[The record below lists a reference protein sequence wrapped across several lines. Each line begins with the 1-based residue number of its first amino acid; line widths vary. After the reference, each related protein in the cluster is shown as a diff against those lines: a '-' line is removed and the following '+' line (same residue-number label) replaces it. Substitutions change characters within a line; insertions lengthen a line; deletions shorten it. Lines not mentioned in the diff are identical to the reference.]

1 MMRKVIQGKVWRFFD
16 NIDTDQIFPGQYLSI
31 SKPEDMVEHCMEGA
45 GHPKFREEAKP
56 GDLIVAG
63 EYFGCGSSREHAPLC
78 LKLRG
83 IKAIVA
89 ESFARIFF
97 RNGLNIGLPVIEAKG
112 VSAIEEGNEIEIDL
126 KSGQMKDLTSG
137 SIYQGTPIPDF
148 LFKML
153 EKGGLLAELEE
164 RFLKK

>member
-1 MMRKVIQGKVWRFFD
+1 MKKVISGKVWRFSND
-16 NIDTDQIFPGQYLSI
+16 IDTDQIFPGQYLSI

-45 GHPKFREEAKP
+45 GHASFCSNARP

-63 EYFGCGSSREHAPLC
+63 ENFGCGSSREQAPLC

-83 IKAIVA
+83 IRAIIA

-97 RNGLNIGLPVIEAKG
+97 RNSLNIGLPVIEAAG
-112 VSAIEEGNEIEIDL
+112 ISGIAEGNQIEVNVE
-126 KSGQMKDLTSG
+126 SGLIKDLTSG
-137 SIYQGTPIPDF
+137 REYQGNPIPPF

-153 EKGGLLAELEE
+153 EKGGLVTELEE
-164 RFLKK
+164 KFLRK

>member
-1 MMRKVIQGKVWRFFD
+1 MLEKVIRGNVWRFLD

-45 GHPKFREEAKP
+45 GHLRFREEAKP

-63 EYFGCGSSREHAPLC
+63 EYFGCGSSREQAPLC

-83 IKAIVA
+83 IKAIIA

-112 VSAIEEGNEIEIDL
+112 VSEIKEGDEIELNLQTGEI
-126 KSGQMKDLTSG
+126 KNLTSG
-137 SIYQGTPIPDF
+137 KNYQGDPIPDF

-153 EKGGLLAELEE
+153 EKGGLVAELEE
-164 RFLKK
+164 RFIKK